1 MKAKNNPAFKY
12 LNFATSFGIT
22 LVLMIYL
29 LYQGGE
35 WLDERLGTE
44 PLFIIIGI
52 FLAIGAV
59 FKRLFTE
66 IKFLDKED
74 KPHNNNPG
82 NPGEE

>member
-1 MKAKNNPAFKY
+1 MKAKKSPAFKY

-22 LVLMIYL
+22 LVITIYV

-52 FLAIGAV
+52 LLAVAAV
-59 FKRLFTE
+59 FKRLLTE
-66 IKFLDKED
+66 IKLLDKED
-74 KPHNNNPG
+74 KPPDNNPEKA
-82 NPGEE
+82 GEE

>member
-35 WLDERLGTE
+35 WLDKRLGTE
-44 PLFIIIGI
+44 PLFTIIGI

-59 FKRLFTE
+59 FKRLLTE
-66 IKFLDKED
+66 IKLLAKED